1 MPRPRA
7 SFVNQNNSSGFH
19 PSNLHSFFEDPLIF
33 ESIDPKFS
41 AHNKKAIDKDQE
53 PGPRR
58 KLLDRI
64 LLKVSISDLP
74 GKQHAEHYFI
84 YQYRKNCAANTIKSS
99 YSAISHFLSFIKDTG
114 TFHLCK
120 VTRRDLEAFV
130 EHEQDRCLKPATIKT
145 HLCALY
151 AFFSFL
157 VERKIVNPD
166 ILSRKMNIKLPESL
180 PRAIDPDDISSLLSV
195 IDKPRDRA
203 MILLLLRTGMRIGE
217 LLNTKV
223 GDVNIKER
231 KVLIY
236 LGEKNS
242 RGRVVYF
249 SDDAAGA
256 VLTWL
261 KMRDSNKEV
270 LFYGWGSNSLSY
282 TAARSMFCKYLLK
295 TGLLHKG
302 YTLHCL
308 RHTFASELLNAGM
321 RLECLQQLLGHTSLE
336 VTRIYARLTDKT
348 REKEYFKAMSIIEKG
363 EPHGHYLFNCEL

>member
-1 MPRPRA
+1 MPRPRS

-19 PSNLHSFFEDPLIF
+19 PSNLRNYFEGPPFF

-41 AHNKKAIDKDQE
+41 AHNKKVIDKDQE

-58 KLLDRI
+58 KILDRI
-64 LLKVSISDLP
+64 LLKVSKSDLP
-74 GKQHAEHYFI
+74 GKQHAQHYFI

-99 YSAISHFLSFIKDTG
+99 HTAISHFLSFIKDTG
-114 TFHLCK
+114 TDHLYK

-130 EHEQDRCLKPATIKT
+130 EHEQDRGLKPAAIKT
-145 HLCALY
+145 HLGALY
-151 AFFSFL
+151 AFLSFL
-157 VERKIVNPD
+157 VERKIINPD
-166 ILSRKMNIKLPESL
+166 VLSRKMNIKLPESL
-180 PRAIDPDDISSLLSV
+180 PRAIDPDDINSLLSV

-295 TGLLHKG
+295 AGLLHKD

-336 VTRIYARLTDKT
+336 VTRIYARLTDTT

-363 EPHGHYLFNCEL
+363 ETHGHYLFNCEL